1 MCLPYFII
9 LRDDFTRQGDMQFCV
24 NQTICQCVLLIHA
37 YIAPKCTL
45 LYIVISLCPTT
56 PDDFTRRGRE
66 SCILICMNNLRWAC
80 MDDGFVSFFLF
91 KPLSAS
97 TFILT
102 RQENSS
108 GVKQS
113 KTLYV
118 IYLIMLF
125 LDVRSCCKS
134 TYIYM

>member
-1 MCLPYFII
+1 
-9 LRDDFTRQGDMQFCV
+9 
-24 NQTICQCVLLIHA
+24 
-37 YIAPKCTL
+37 
-45 LYIVISLCPTT
+45 
-56 PDDFTRRGRE
+56 
-66 SCILICMNNLRWAC
+66 